1 MQLPVAD
8 PRVDGNLSGTV
19 PGGRL
24 FNEEATVSG
33 AGCHDVIVMPLGRE
47 ADWPV
52 GIGGEAS
59 IA

>member
-1 MQLPVAD
+1 MPLPMTD

-33 AGCHDVIVMPLGRE
+33 AGCHSVIAMPP
-47 ADWPV
+47 DDSKTDPTT
-52 GIGGEAS
+52 
-59 IA
+59 